1 MLNDE
6 RIRHI
11 RRALRAKGS
20 QTVKLA
26 LITAICGASLEELD
40 DAERA
45 LKEMMDGLDRPIP
58 YLVVVR

>member
-11 RRALRAKGS
+11 RRALRAQGS

-26 LITAICGASLEELD
+26 LITAICGASLDELD
-40 DAERA
+40 DADEA
-45 LKEMMDGLDRPIP
+45 LRRVQDLDRPIP
-58 YLVVVR
+58 YSVVRT